1 VAADIDQEIDILT
14 QKIETNRTTILK
26 PHDCAV
32 CHDFELCSDYGLAAP
47 NQSECWITGLPIV
60 NSKVGGS
67 N

>member
-14 QKIETNRTTILK
+14 QK

-32 CHDFELCSDYGLAAP
+32 CHKFKLCSDYGLAAP

>member
-1 VAADIDQEIDILT
+1 MEERGGCLSGSM
-14 QKIETNRTTILK
+14 TTILK

-47 NQSECWITGLPIV
+47 NQSECWITDLPIV

-67 N
+67 KLNEAW

>member
-1 VAADIDQEIDILT
+1 MAADIDQEIDILT
-14 QKIETNRTTILK
+14 QK

>member
-1 VAADIDQEIDILT
+1 MA
-14 QKIETNRTTILK
+14 RTTILK
-26 PHDCAV
+26 PRDCAV

-47 NQSECWITGLPIV
+47 NQSECWITDLPIV